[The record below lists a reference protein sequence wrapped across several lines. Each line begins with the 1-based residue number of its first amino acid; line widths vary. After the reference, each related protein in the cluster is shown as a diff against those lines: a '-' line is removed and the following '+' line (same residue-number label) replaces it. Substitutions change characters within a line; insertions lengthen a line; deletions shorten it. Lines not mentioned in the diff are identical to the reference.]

1 MKKYV
6 IPPEDGYQSYLEKE
20 YIKIRG
26 YGFDDIPTIAK
37 NTGLSEQDLIKLKE
51 HVFMNTHK
59 LSVKGS
65 PLEEL
70 YFQADSEIAYAW
82 KRALEGDLS
91 SDEKEWFKQLLNH
104 ELKES
109 TYME

>member
-1 MKKYV
+1 MKKYI

-70 YFQADSEIAYAW
+70 FQQHIKVLMVYIT
-82 KRALEGDLS
+82 KRMDIHLI
-91 SDEKEWFKQLLNH
+91 
-104 ELKES
+104 
-109 TYME
+109 